1 MLGSMKV
8 ELPIIRPEEQTPL
21 VEALV
26 AIIQQL
32 VDRVGQQDVTIQQLR
47 DEVAQLKGQ
56 KPRPTL
62 RPSVL
67 ERAPAP
73 TAPPEG
79 GKRPGSA
86 KRPKTAELTIHHEQ
100 PLHLDHPP
108 EGATFRGYEPYV
120 VQELVIQ
127 SKNTRYL
134 RARYH
139 LPTGGSV
146 LAPFPVGV
154 LPVGGGHFGANLV
167 AYILDQYHQ
176 AQVTEPLLLEQLWEY
191 GIDISAGQLHRILT
205 ENLEHFHQEKD
216 EVRAAGL
223 TVSSYLGTDDTGA
236 RHQGKNGYCTVIGN
250 DLFAV
255 FESSDG
261 KSRLNFLQVL
271 HGMDRT
277 YAINETTLA
286 YWERQQLAAAL
297 VAHLTQGPQTFAGEP
312 AWQARLTELGI
323 RDERHVRIA
332 TEGALLGG
340 LVATGVASDLV
351 VLSDGAPQFDVLV
364 HASCWIHA
372 ERPLVKL
379 VPSNDQ
385 HRAVIEQ
392 VRGQIWGLYRDLK
405 AYRAQP
411 DAAQRPV
418 LEARFDTLV
427 QQRTGYPSIDGVLK
441 EMRSHKADLL
451 RVLERPEVPLHNNA
465 MESDIREFVKRR
477 KISGGTRNDAGRRC
491 RDTFASLK
499 KTCRKLGV
507 RFWDYL
513 HDRLRGLGRLP
524 RLAELIRQR
533 AASAATHIIAA
544 PG

>member
-1 MLGSMKV
+1 MKV
-8 ELPIIRPEEQTPL
+8 EFPIIRPEEQTPL

-32 VDRVGQQDVTIQQLR
+32 IDRVGQQDVTIQQLR
-47 DEVAQLKGQ
+47 DEIAQHKGQ

-62 RPSVL
+62 QPSVL
-67 ERAPAP
+67 ERAAAP
-73 TAPPEG
+73 PTPPEG

-108 EGATFRGYEPYV
+108 QDATFRGYEPYV
-120 VQELVIQ
+120 VQELVIH

-134 RARYH
+134 RARYD

-191 GIDISAGQLHRILT
+191 GIDISAGQVHRILT
-205 ENLEHFHQEKD
+205 ENLEHLHQEKD

-223 TVSSYLGTDDTGA
+223 AVSSYLGTDDTGA

-250 DLFAV
+250 DLFAC
-255 FESSDG
+255 FESTG
-261 KSRLNFLQVL
+261 TKSRLNFLQVL
-271 HGMDRT
+271 HGRQRR
-277 YAINETTLA
+277 YAINDITLA
-286 YWERQQLAAAL
+286 YWEKQGLSTPLVEQL
-297 VAHLTQGPQTFAGEP
+297 HQGCQAFASEE
-312 AWQARLTELGI
+312 AWQARLVELAI
-323 RDERHVRIA
+323 TSDRNVRLA

-340 LVATGVASDLV
+340 LIERGVSPDLV

-379 VPSNDQ
+379 VPYHDQ

-392 VRGQIWGLYRDLK
+392 LRGQIWDLYRDLK
-405 AYRAQP
+405 AYRVQA
-411 DAAQRPV
+411 DATRRPV

-427 QQRTGYPSIDGVLK
+427 EQRTGYPSIDGVLK

-513 HDRLRGLGRLP
+513 QDRIRGLGRLP
-524 RLAELIRQR
+524 RLAELIRQG
-533 AASAATHIIAA
+533 AAAAATKIIAT
-544 PG
+544 PR

>member
-1 MLGSMKV
+1 MKV

-32 VDRVGQQDVTIQQLR
+32 ADRVGQQDVTIQQLR
-47 DEVAQLKGQ
+47 DEIAQLKGQ

-62 RPSVL
+62 QPSML

-73 TAPPEG
+73 PTPPEG

-108 EGATFRGYEPYV
+108 QDATFRGYEPYV
-120 VQELVIQ
+120 VQELVIH

-134 RARYH
+134 RARYD

-223 TVSSYLGTDDTGA
+223 AVSSYLGTDDTGA

-250 DLFAV
+250 DLFAC
-255 FESSDG
+255 FESTG
-261 KSRLNFLQVL
+261 TKSRLNFLQVL
-271 HGMDRT
+271 HGSQRR
-277 YAINETTLA
+277 YAINDITLA
-286 YWERQQLAAAL
+286 YWEKQGLSTPVVEQL
-297 VAHLTQGPQTFAGEP
+297 HQGCQAFASEE
-312 AWQARLTELGI
+312 AWQARLVELAI
-323 RDERHVRIA
+323 TSDRHVRLA

-340 LVATGVASDLV
+340 LIERGVSPELV

-379 VPSNDQ
+379 VPYHDQ

-392 VRGQIWGLYRDLK
+392 VRGQIWDLYRELK
-405 AYRAQP
+405 IYRVQP
-411 DAAQRPV
+411 DATQRPV

-427 QQRTGYPSIDGVLK
+427 QQRTGYPSIDSVLK

-477 KISGGTRNDAGRRC
+477 KISGGTRNEAGRRC

-513 HDRLRGLGRLP
+513 QDRIRGLGRLP

-533 AASAATHIIAA
+533 AAAAATKIIAT

>member
-1 MLGSMKV
+1 MKV

-32 VDRVGQQDVTIQQLR
+32 ADRVGQQDVTIQQLR
-47 DEVAQLKGQ
+47 DEIAQLKGQ

-62 RPSVL
+62 QPSVL

-73 TAPPEG
+73 PTPPEG

-108 EGATFRGYEPYV
+108 QDATFRGYEPYV

-127 SKNTRYL
+127 SNNTRYL
-134 RARYH
+134 RARYD

-223 TVSSYLGTDDTGA
+223 AVSSYLGTDDTGA

-250 DLFAV
+250 DLFAC
-255 FESSDG
+255 FESTG
-261 KSRLNFLQVL
+261 TKSRLNFLQVL
-271 HGMDRT
+271 HGSQRR
-277 YAINETTLA
+277 YAINDITLA
-286 YWERQQLAAAL
+286 YWEKQGLSMPL
-297 VAHLTQGPQTFAGEP
+297 VERLHQGCQAFASEE
-312 AWQARLTELGI
+312 AWQARLVELAI
-323 RDERHVRIA
+323 TSDRHVRLA

-340 LVATGVASDLV
+340 LIERGVSPQLV

-379 VPSNDQ
+379 VPYNDQ

-392 VRGQIWGLYRDLK
+392 VRGQIWDLYRDLK
-405 AYRAQP
+405 AYRVQP
-411 DAAQRPV
+411 DATQRPV

-465 MESDIREFVKRR
+465 RESDIREFVKRR

-513 HDRLRGLGRLP
+513 QDRIRGLGRLP
-524 RLAELIRQR
+524 RLAELIRQG
-533 AASAATHIIAA
+533 AAAAATKIIATS
-544 PG
+544 G